1 MKVELFQSPLH
12 TERIGECAGEE
23 AIYSMG
29 KDAFLLQLLLI
40 ELLARVMTRLLTA
53 AEQE

>member
-1 MKVELFQSPLH
+1 MEVELFQSPLY

-23 AIYSMG
+23 AIYAMS
-29 KDAFLLQLLLI
+29 KHTFLLQLLLI
-40 ELLARVMTRLLTA
+40 ELLARVMTRLMTA

>member
-23 AIYSMG
+23 AVYSMS
-29 KDAFLLQLLLI
+29 KQTFLLQLLLI

-53 AEQE
+53 AE

>member
-23 AIYSMG
+23 AVYSMS
-29 KDAFLLQLLLI
+29 KHTFLLQLLLI
-40 ELLARVMTRLLTA
+40 ELLARVMTRLMTA

>member
-23 AIYSMG
+23 AIYSMS
-29 KDAFLLQLLLI
+29 KYTFLLQLLLI
-40 ELLARVMTRLLTA
+40 ELLARVMTRLMTA